1 MTTENS
7 RDDAEGREETA
18 TSKPG
23 WKIVTLRIPPD
34 MHDEA
39 KRLAGTLQSLRGV
52 NMSLNSLINEALLQ
66 YLKRHRNPKMIR
78 DFVDS

>member
-1 MTTENS
+1 MTTDNS
-7 RDDAEGREETA
+7 HDDATGNEEAA

-39 KRLAGTLQSLRGV
+39 KRLAGTLQSMRGV
-52 NMSLNSLINEALLQ
+52 NMSINSLINEALAQ